1 MPFLPHA
8 PKGVGGG
15 AANIFY
21 EREKIIYRIC
31 CGFFA
36 AAFRDAKLRSI
47 RI

>member
-15 AANIFY
+15 AANIFMNVK
-21 EREKIIYRIC
+21 RK
-31 CGFFA
+31 FTAFA
-36 AAFRDAKLRSI
+36 AAFCCCFRDAKLRSI